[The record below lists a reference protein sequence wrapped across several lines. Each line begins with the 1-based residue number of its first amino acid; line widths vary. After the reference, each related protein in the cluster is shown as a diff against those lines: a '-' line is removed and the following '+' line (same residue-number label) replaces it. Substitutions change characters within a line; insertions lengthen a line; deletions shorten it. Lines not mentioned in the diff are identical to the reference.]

1 MVNTHN
7 TADFFDGCAAF
18 PQRLIEALGRLQA
31 HTITTVT
38 GSIYVY
44 DLVDQCT
51 VYATSSVS
59 AILGY
64 TDPEINAMGAIGMAA
79 LIHPDDLLR
88 VSDHY
93 QRSTTLRAGE
103 VLEIEYRMKRPDGAW
118 CWLRSHETVLVQAI
132 DGFPLQ
138 VLGIIQ
144 DTTQQKQIEEQQ
156 NQAEALW
163 DTLSYL
169 IDHRPEL
176 IMITNQNGVITYVNQ
191 AFEQMTGYSAA
202 EAIGK
207 TPAILK
213 SGQHDTAFYRQ
224 LWNRLQTGQTF
235 AATFINRKKDGS
247 LFCEEKII
255 TPLQDW
261 HGRTYLASSGRVV
274 QEYWRSH
281 PNAAASAVSEMGR
294 VSA

>member
-1 MVNTHN
+1 MVDTHD
-7 TADFFDGCAAF
+7 TTHFFDAAS

-31 HTITTVT
+31 HTISTVA
-38 GSIYVY
+38 GSIYIY

-51 VYATSSVS
+51 LCATSSVS

-64 TDPEINAMGAIGMAA
+64 ADAEIDAMGPMGMAA
-79 LIHPDDLLR
+79 LIHPDDLLL

-93 QRSTTLRAGE
+93 QRSITLRAGK
-103 VLEIEYRMKRPDGAW
+103 VMEIEYRMMRPDGAW
-118 CWLRSHETVLVQAI
+118 CWLRSHETLLVQAI

-144 DTTQQKQIEEQQ
+144 DTTQQKRVEEQQ
-156 NQAEALW
+156 NHEEELW
-163 DTLSYL
+163 IALSYL
-169 IDHRPEL
+169 IDHRPEMM
-176 IMITNQNGVITYVNQ
+176 MITDQNGVITYVNQ
-191 AFEQMTGYSAA
+191 AFEQVTGYSAA

-224 LWNRLQTGQTF
+224 LWNTLQAGQIF
-235 AATFINRKKDGS
+235 EAKFINRKQDGS

-261 HGRTYLASSGRVV
+261 HGAIHFVSSGRVV
-274 QEYWRSH
+274 QEYWQPFEH